1 MRRVL
6 LLCFIGLVVLL
17 AACQQNN
24 LVSPVP
30 TVTTLQATETPA
42 NIPTKTAEPTNIPQD
57 ELTPDDEHFIFVTGI
72 QDRPNEMPEL
82 EPREDG
88 FSQTDPWAIAPAFV
102 PADGM
107 RFLAIEVMA
116 MNLSQ
121 SNWQVIGSKIVLN
134 DSTGRGY
141 PALLG
146 RAFHSFAPFNLQYGQ
161 KSQGWVVFEIP
172 ADAIPKEIMAPSD
185 EKHWILTNVDI
196 QTDMPIPP
204 YQPMSPDSASA
215 SNLTLSLL
223 AIKDPGTPF
232 STFSYTYI
240 KGYRPVNIMVE
251 ISNQS
256 AEAFR
261 FQPHHFVLMD
271 KNGTLH
277 TNVPGGAS
285 ESFDGEDLQPDET
298 RRGEVSFDLPEGV
311 EPGLLIYMVTPY
323 TDDYLFVS
331 IKP

>member
-42 NIPTKTAEPTNIPQD
+42 NIPTKTAEPIDIPQD

-88 FSQTDPWAIAPAFV
+88 FSQTEPWAIAPAFI
-102 PADGM
+102 PAEGM
-107 RFLAIEVMA
+107 RFVAVEVTALNM
-116 MNLSQ
+116 SQ
-121 SNWQVIGSKIVLN
+121 SGWQVIGSKIVLT
-134 DSTGRGY
+134 DSTGRVY

-146 RAFHSFAPFNLQYGQ
+146 RAFHSLAPFNLQYGQ

-172 ADAIPKEIMAPSD
+172 VDAVPKEIMYPTD
-185 EKHWILTNVDI
+185 EKRWIETQVKVPDAMSVP
-196 QTDMPIPP
+196 T
-204 YQPMSPDSASA
+204 YQSTTSTRASA

-240 KGYRPVNIMVE
+240 AGYRPVSLVVE
-251 ISNQS
+251 VTNVSTDVMPLRQNQ
-256 AEAFR
+256 FI
-261 FQPHHFVLMD
+261 LMD
-271 KNGTLH
+271 ENRVLH
-277 TNVPGGAS
+277 PISPGGAS
-285 ESFDGEDLQPDET
+285 NFIDTEDLQPGET
-298 RRGEVSFDLPEGV
+298 RQGEVSFDLPEGV
-311 EPGLLIYMVTPY
+311 EPDLLIYMVTPH
-323 TDDYLFVS
+323 TDDYLFIS